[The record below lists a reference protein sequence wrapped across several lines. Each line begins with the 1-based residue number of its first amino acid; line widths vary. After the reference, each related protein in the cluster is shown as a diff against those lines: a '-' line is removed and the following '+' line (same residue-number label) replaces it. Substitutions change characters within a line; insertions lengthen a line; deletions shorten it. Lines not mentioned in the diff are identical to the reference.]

1 MSDRCSR
8 SRWWISVVVACVSTV
23 VIGGSAARTALAE
36 PSGPMV
42 TRSPTLAAHGRS
54 ARQARPHAVYAE
66 LLGKGGLWG
75 LGYDFQLL
83 RHIAIG
89 GVASTYTVG
98 SREQI
103 FTLSPYLTG
112 YLAGSG
118 RHRWFMQLGPQIIH
132 LRRPSPVPEWPG
144 TSSTGFG
151 GELST
156 GYEFRGRALFR
167 VFMMGAV
174 GKGGAAPWLGMS
186 LGFTL

>member
-8 SRWWISVVVACVSTV
+8 SRWWIFVVVACVSTV
-23 VIGGSAARTALAE
+23 VIDGSSAPDALAD
-36 PSGPMV
+36 PTSPMV
-42 TRSPTLAAHGRS
+42 TRSPSLAGRGN

-83 RHIAIG
+83 RHVAIG

-98 SREQI
+98 SREQV

-112 YLAGSG
+112 YLAGAA

-144 TSSTGFG
+144 TSSTGLG

-156 GYEFRGRALFR
+156 GYEFRGSALFR
-167 VFMMGAV
+167 VFVMGAV